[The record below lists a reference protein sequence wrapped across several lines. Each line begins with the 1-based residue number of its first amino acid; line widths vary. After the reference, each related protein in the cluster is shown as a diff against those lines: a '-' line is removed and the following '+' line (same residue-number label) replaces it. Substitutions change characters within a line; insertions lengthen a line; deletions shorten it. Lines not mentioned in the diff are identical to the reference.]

1 MPNNCHGLRVTPQ
14 SRVAPKKSAFKCI
27 KETCCPLTS
36 KATDPLM
43 HRTLGLALIPV
54 IAATQTRKNCD
65 LYSANITNHL
75 SVCISRFS
83 QRLQKIHSL
92 RLAVQ
97 RDRGLD
103 ILAPWRK
110 QWPWRSHWTL
120 WAGVNGVPLGKWCW
134 EMNLEAES
142 MWIGS
147 VDCVLVW
154 IQPCDETYWC
164 HNVWKLSSSEDK
176 SGATY
181 KVHGMNQMQDNEEAS
196 SESGFHYQS
205 EICHLKYIIW
215 GQYWL

>member
-1 MPNNCHGLRVTPQ
+1 MQTVHGTVPDIGFGFNTGHRRDSNTEEPWPFLRQYNKPSLCVHQPFF
-14 SRVAPKKSAFKCI
+14 SA
-27 KETCCPLTS
+27 S
-36 KATDPLM
+36 
-43 HRTLGLALIPV
+43 
-54 IAATQTRKNCD
+54 
-65 LYSANITNHL
+65 S
-75 SVCISRFS
+75 
-83 QRLQKIHSL
+83 KIHSL

-134 EMNLEAES
+134 EMNLDAES

-154 IQPCDETYWC
+154 IQPCDEKYWC
-164 HNVWKLSSSEDK
+164 HNVWKLSSTEDK

-215 GQYWL
+215 GEYWL